1 MLEDKAKELG
11 RIIGQSPEYQ
21 AVKKSSEAL
30 NGDRDA
36 VSVLQEMEKLRVQ
49 AQQMIQ
55 RGEQPTPE
63 PEQQLDDL
71 LMKVQGNPVYQ
82 RAISAQENFDKVMYQ
97 VNNWIM
103 DGMKKG
109 ATSSIITL
117 GCVGRWSGASWWCS
131 RERKAQANRRS
142 FGFCPIA

>member
-1 MLEDKAKELG
+1 MLEEKARDLG
-11 RIIGQSPEYQ
+11 RVIGQSPEYQ
-21 AVKKSSEAL
+21 AVKRSSEAL
-30 NGDRDA
+30 NNDREA
-36 VSVLQEMEKLRVQ
+36 VSVLQQMEKIRTE
-49 AQQMIQ
+49 AQQLIQ

-63 PEQQLDDL
+63 MEQQLDDL
-71 LMKVQGNPVYQ
+71 LTKVQSNSVYQ

-117 GCVGRWSGASWWCS
+117 S
-131 RERKAQANRRS
+131 
-142 FGFCPIA
+142 

>member
-1 MLEDKAKELG
+1 VNVDGMLEEKAKELG
-11 RIIGQSPEYQ
+11 RIIGQSREYQ

-30 NGDRDA
+30 NADRDA
-36 VSVLQEMEKLRVQ
+36 VSVLQQMERIRVD

-55 RGEQPTPE
+55 RDEQPTPE
-63 PEQQLDDL
+63 MEQQLDDL
-71 LMKVQGNPVYQ
+71 LMKVQGNSVYQ
-82 RAISAQENFDKVMYQ
+82 RAIAAQENFDKVMYR

-117 GCVGRWSGASWWCS
+117 G
-131 RERKAQANRRS
+131 
-142 FGFCPIA
+142 

>member
-1 MLEDKAKELG
+1 MLEEKARELG

-21 AVKKSSEAL
+21 AVKRSSEAL

-36 VSVLQEMEKLRVQ
+36 VTILQQMEKIRTD

-55 RGEQPTPE
+55 RGEEPTQE
-63 PEQQLDDL
+63 MEQQLDEL
-71 LMKVQGNPVYQ
+71 LTKVQSNSVYQ

-117 GCVGRWSGASWWCS
+117 S
-131 RERKAQANRRS
+131 
-142 FGFCPIA
+142 

>member
-1 MLEDKAKELG
+1 MIEDKARELG
-11 RIIGQSPEYQ
+11 RVIGQSPEYQ
-21 AVKKSSEAL
+21 AVKRSSEAL
-30 NGDRDA
+30 NSDREA
-36 VSVLQEMEKLRVQ
+36 VTILQQMEKIRTE

-63 PEQQLDDL
+63 MEQQLDDL
-71 LMKVQGNPVYQ
+71 LTKVQSNSVYQ

-103 DGMKKG
+103 EGMKKG

-117 GCVGRWSGASWWCS
+117 T
-131 RERKAQANRRS
+131 
-142 FGFCPIA
+142 

>member
-1 MLEDKAKELG
+1 MLEEKARELG
-11 RIIGQSPEYQ
+11 RVIGQSPKYQ
-21 AVKKSSEAL
+21 AVKRSSEAL
-30 NGDRDA
+30 NSDREA
-36 VSVLQEMEKLRVQ
+36 VTILQEMEKIRMD

-55 RGEQPTPE
+55 RGEQPTVE
-63 PEQQLDDL
+63 MEEKLDQLL
-71 LMKVQGNPVYQ
+71 SKVQTNPVYQ

-117 GCVGRWSGASWWCS
+117 T
-131 RERKAQANRRS
+131 
-142 FGFCPIA
+142 

>member
-1 MLEDKAKELG
+1 MLEDKARELG
-11 RIIGQSPEYQ
+11 RVIGQSPEYQ
-21 AVKKSSEAL
+21 AVKRSSEAL
-30 NGDRDA
+30 NSDREA
-36 VSVLQEMEKLRVQ
+36 VTILQQMEKIRMD

-63 PEQQLDDL
+63 MEQQLDEL
-71 LMKVQGNPVYQ
+71 LGKVQTNSVYQ

-109 ATSSIITL
+109 ATSSCLLYT
-117 GCVGRWSGASWWCS
+117 SDAAD
-131 RERKAQANRRS
+131 E
-142 FGFCPIA
+142 

>member
-1 MLEDKAKELG
+1 MIEDKARELG
-11 RIIGQSPEYQ
+11 RVIGQSPEYQ
-21 AVKKSSEAL
+21 AVKRSSEAL
-30 NGDRDA
+30 NSDREA
-36 VSVLQEMEKLRVQ
+36 VSILQQMEKIRTD

-63 PEQQLDDL
+63 MEQQLDDL
-71 LMKVQGNPVYQ
+71 LTKVQSNSVYQ

-103 DGMKKG
+103 EGMKKG

-117 GCVGRWSGASWWCS
+117 T
-131 RERKAQANRRS
+131 
-142 FGFCPIA
+142 

>member
-1 MLEDKAKELG
+1 MLEEKAKELG

-21 AVKKSSEAL
+21 NVRKSSEAL
-30 NGDRDA
+30 NADRDA
-36 VSVLQEMEKLRVQ
+36 VAVLQEMEKVRVD

-63 PEQQLDDL
+63 METQLDDL
-71 LMKVQGNPVYQ
+71 LMKVQGNSVYQ

-97 VNNWIM
+97 VNNWIL

-117 GCVGRWSGASWWCS
+117 G
-131 RERKAQANRRS
+131 
-142 FGFCPIA
+142 